1 MGLHMWEPKV
11 YGLPHHWTSTSQLSP
26 IHSIA
31 TTLYFIKNNPIYN
44 LQVQKLFEH
53 YNSMWHV
60 TDYFLIW
67 PAFSGLCNQCNL
79 CIHNLI
85 LETTFVALLQKKLLA
100 DFCKNSHSLQV
111 LLARS
116 VQINVCYK
124 ISFLKDVP
132 KWACGFVGCGQHT
145 LSESSGYIFIPNS
158 KYSWFIVCPYNA
170 LYILAWILDILYL
183 SQELIH
189 FMLSFLWCSQYCI
202 LLWPTSSV
210 HIMHYKGCK
219 WTNCH
224 EPYSTPSLCHLIQ
237 ISFHP
242 SQTFHQCFRHFHHF
256 QTLHHFVAASP
267 VTRRFITRHPSPVT
281 RHIVTPSFRL
291 HYSSLS
297 VSVIIVLRYFGSL
310 PPLLSS
316 EHHSRLCG
324 WMITT

>member
-31 TTLYFIKNNPIYN
+31 TTLYFIKNNPLYN

-53 YNSMWHV
+53 YNSTWHV

-67 PAFSGLCNQCNL
+67 PALSRLCNQCNL

-158 KYSWFIVCPYNA
+158 KIFMIYCMSLQCLVYTCMNFGYLIFVTRAYTFYAFIFMMFT
-170 LYILAWILDILYL
+170 ILY
-183 SQELIH
+183 
-189 FMLSFLWCSQYCI
+189 
-202 LLWPTSSV
+202 T
-210 HIMHYKGCK
+210 IMTY
-219 WTNCH
+219 
-224 EPYSTPSLCHLIQ
+224 
-237 ISFHP
+237 
-242 SQTFHQCFRHFHHF
+242 
-256 QTLHHFVAASP
+256 
-267 VTRRFITRHPSPVT
+267 
-281 RHIVTPSFRL
+281 
-291 HYSSLS
+291 
-297 VSVIIVLRYFGSL
+297 
-310 PPLLSS
+310 
-316 EHHSRLCG
+316 
-324 WMITT
+324 